1 MPAGLQ
7 IQNDSGILQVD
18 ECFKSMVLTQK
29 GSVVLGRPNFMGINP
44 YQQASYATIPY
55 PVSARQPVLALRSPV
70 KVCYLTTDTGF
81 NVFGVQNY
89 VGATVEYF
97 IFDQVGFGGGP
108 GNIGL
113 QVWDS
118 AGAEV
123 FNSSNNYMK
132 VLSAYSVDLVVSDV
146 GNPPTVPTYSG
157 AAPSG
162 RKVAVC
168 MGVQSTGYFVQGAGT
183 STQPV
188 AIIRYWQCQCI
199 TPTDNTF
206 ILSNSVIQQ
215 FGGPITARP
224 GLSGAISPYNSGLI
238 LDVTG
243 Y

>member
-7 IQNDSGILQVD
+7 ILNASGTLQID

-29 GSVVLGRPNFMGINP
+29 GTVVLNRPNFTGINP
-44 YQQASYATIPY
+44 YQQAAYATINY

-70 KVCYLTTDTGF
+70 NVCYLTTDTGF
-81 NVFGVQNY
+81 NVFGLPNH

-97 IFDQVGFGGGP
+97 IFDQVEFGVRP
-108 GNIGL
+108 GNVGL
-113 QVWDS
+113 QVWGS
-118 AGAEV
+118 AGTEV
-123 FNSSNNYMK
+123 FNSNNNYMK
-132 VLSAYSVDLVVSDV
+132 VLSSYSVDLVVSDV

-157 AAPSG
+157 SAPSG
-162 RKVAVC
+162 RKLAVC
-168 MGVQSTGYFVQGAGT
+168 MGVQSTGHFIQGVGT
-183 STQPV
+183 SAQPV

-206 ILSNSVIQQ
+206 TLSNRVIQQ

-224 GLSGAISPYNSGLI
+224 GSSGAISPFNSGLI